1 MGDRANV
8 VIKKDAEQVC
18 LYTHWHGYEL
28 PGILQSSLKRG
39 KDRIYDFQ
47 YLNRI
52 IFCDMIK
59 GHEEKLTGFGITQ
72 KVHDGATQ
80 VITLDMDKKTVQ
92 INGSD
97 PVSFDDFMAAPK
109 VGWSADEEGLVL
121 RESKNP
127 FVCNSA

>member
-8 VIKKDAEQVC
+8 VIKGDEEQVC

-28 PGILQSSLKRG
+28 PAILQSALKRG
-39 KDRIYDFQ
+39 KERIDNFQ

-72 KVHDGATQ
+72 NVHDGGTQ

-92 INGSD
+92 INDSD
-97 PVSFDDFMAAPK
+97 PVSIDDFMAAAK
-109 VGWSADEEGLVL
+109 VGWAGDEDDNEDD
-121 RESKNP
+121 
-127 FVCNSA
+127 